1 MDATAFGKQ
10 MIGFYKT
17 MFDNSYAALLGM
29 QEQMQKMLA
38 TQLDSIPG
46 FPEDGKKVII
56 ELTKSYKK
64 LCEDFKASAD
74 DNFKRAESFFSTAWG
89 KK

>member
-1 MDATAFGKQ
+1 MDAMAFGKQ

-38 TQLDSIPG
+38 AQLDSIPG
-46 FPEDGKKVII
+46 FPEDGKKVV
-56 ELTKSYKK
+56 LDLSKSYKK

-74 DNFKRAESFFSTAWG
+74 DNFKRAESFFSGGG